1 LEDFPKVVTSSVD
14 RPEDLAN
21 DPSSSLRE
29 GLPLDPERRAFSDG
43 RSGQD
48 RNAPANV
55 LPEPYAALARRIGRA
70 TLQKRLIRQATH
82 WAQRGHQGG
91 GIMRLEAILPM
102 DMIVALALRAT
113 GLAKRARA
121 NYLAPLIVER
131 HWRLPRLPLTF
142 AGFRLLQLSD
152 LHLDLDPAFAPALI
166 EKMRGLTYDAVVIT
180 GDFRNSTYEN
190 HTLAVA
196 EAGTIIA
203 NLREPRFGIL
213 GNHDF
218 IEQVT
223 ELESLGLPI
232 LLNEVTKITRGSD
245 HLWIAG
251 TDDSNF
257 YCTQDLAPVMRAL
270 PSAACAVLL
279 SHSPEIVLE
288 LPEDRFDLVLCGHT
302 HGGQLCLPG
311 GRWLHVPVRGIK
323 SKFICGPWQVKNTQ
337 GYTSPG
343 TGACGVPARL
353 NCAGELTIHVLE
365 PMSS

>member
-1 LEDFPKVVTSSVD
+1 LENSPELATSFTD
-14 RPEDLAN
+14 RLEDLAN
-21 DPSSSLRE
+21 DPFNSSRE
-29 GLPLDPERRAFSDG
+29 DRTRDSEHRAFSDG
-43 RSGQD
+43 GSDQD
-48 RNAPANV
+48 QNAPANV
-55 LPEPYAALARRIGRA
+55 LPEPYAALAKLIGRA
-70 TLQKRLIRQATH
+70 TLQKRLMRQATH

-91 GIMRLEAILPM
+91 GVMRLEAILPL
-102 DMIVALALRAT
+102 DMIVSVALRAT

-121 NYLAPLIVER
+121 NYLAPLVVER
-131 HWRLPRLPLTF
+131 YWRLPRLPLSF

-166 EKMRGLTYDAVVIT
+166 ERMRGLTYDAVVIT

-190 HTLAVA
+190 HALAVA

-203 NLREPRFGIL
+203 TLHEPRFGIL

-245 HLWIAG
+245 HLWITG
-251 TDDSNF
+251 IDDSNF
-257 YCTQDLAPVMRAL
+257 YCTHDLVPVLRAL
-270 PSAACAVLL
+270 PSDACAVLL

-323 SKFICGPWQVKNTQ
+323 NEFICGPWRVKNTP

-353 NCAGELTIHVLE
+353 NRPGELTIHVLE
-365 PMSS
+365 PMS